1 MQSIG
6 IDLGAAQSDVA
17 MIATQGSK
25 IVRHKLKT
33 KELGMWLRRQE
44 PSRVVMESC
53 TQSRAVAQLAM
64 QANHEAIVIPA
75 HIVRSFGV
83 ARRGIKTDKKDAEA
97 LAHAGLRNQ
106 DLPSVYIRPAKE
118 EERKELVSARAL
130 LIENRTRIVLH
141 LKSSLRGRLIHI
153 TGRATPSTFTQV
165 IRKAFISDERGP

>member
-33 KELGMWLRRQE
+33 KELGAWLRRQE

-64 QANHEAIVIPA
+64 QAHHEAIVIPA
-75 HIVRSFGV
+75 HIVRNFGV
-83 ARRGIKTDKKDAEA
+83 AQRGIRTDKKDAEA

-106 DLPSVYIRPAKE
+106 DLSSVYIRPAKE
-118 EERKELVSARAL
+118 EERKARGAGFAVGMTKKCTH
-130 LIENRTRIVLH
+130 LI
-141 LKSSLRGRLIHI
+141 
-153 TGRATPSTFTQV
+153 RATDEQLAMSGGE
-165 IRKAFISDERGP
+165 SDLRR